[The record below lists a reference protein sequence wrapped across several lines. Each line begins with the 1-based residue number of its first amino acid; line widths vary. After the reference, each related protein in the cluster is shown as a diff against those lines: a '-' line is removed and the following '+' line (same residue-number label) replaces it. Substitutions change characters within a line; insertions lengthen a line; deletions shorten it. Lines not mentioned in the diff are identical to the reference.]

1 MQWVNWE
8 KFYKNIT
15 VKLGIN
21 SEGDYEAATILQEC
35 FQERLEQVQLQQM
48 RLKELCQKPCIIFGA
63 GPSLPSDLLDCLQA
77 ELLASCTTIAAD
89 GATSEFIRRKT
100 IPHIIV
106 TDLDGNMNHISAAA
120 RRGSMLVIHAHGD
133 NKARIKKWIPLLLEF
148 DPIPTT
154 QVKPMPPLENF
165 GGFSDGDRA
174 AFMAV
179 ECGCTTLA
187 LAGFDLGKVVGQSS
201 KPEFTEDII
210 ASPRKKVKLEIATNL
225 LQELRKKELLD
236 EKISFYNFTAKSIA
250 FLEGYAPISPQEFAK
265 LIHSSGNVQ

>member
-15 VKLGIN
+15 IKLGID
-21 SEGDYEAATILQEC
+21 SEGDVEAAKILQDY
-35 FQERLEQVQLQQM
+35 FHERLEQVQLQRM
-48 RLKELCQKPCIIFGA
+48 RLKELCRKPCIVFGA
-63 GPSLPSDLLDCLQA
+63 GPSLSSDLSECLQA
-77 ELLASCTTIAAD
+77 ELLASCSTIAAD
-89 GATSEFIRRKT
+89 GATSEFIRKKT

-106 TDLDGNMNHISAAA
+106 TDLDGNMDHISAAA
-120 RRGSMLVIHAHGD
+120 RRGSVLVIHAHGD
-133 NKARIKKWIPLLLEF
+133 NKERIKKWIPLLLEF

-154 QVKPMPPLENF
+154 QVEPIPPLENF

-187 LAGFDLGKVVGQSS
+187 LAGFDLGEVVGQSS
-201 KPEFTEDII
+201 KPEFTRNII
-210 ASPRKKVKLEIATNL
+210 ASPRKKIKLEIATDL

-236 EKISFYNFTAKSIA
+236 ERMSFYNFTANSIA
-250 FLEGYAPISPQEFAK
+250 FLEGYAPISPQEFVK